1 MCGKAQLINQLE
13 HLPAD
18 AGDQLSVDLP
28 FLATVAHISHRIAPV
43 RKEAAPRHTGACH
56 FN

>member
-1 MCGKAQLINQLE
+1 VGKGQMLNQLQ
-13 HLPAD
+13 HLQQTV
-18 AGDQLSVDLP
+18 GVSDL
-28 FLATVAHISHRIAPV
+28 FIGHDLATVPHISHRIAPV